1 MILVIHSFPFS
12 CVDEGE
18 DAFGSDISFLYSCL
32 RMHPLNG
39 QFELPSFIKTTP
51 YPHQHLALCW
61 MLSREGRAVSQEE
74 EDRIAKSSSAIH
86 PLFVHLHDN
95 PKYFFAPRTF
105 YMTDVPMTHLVQRQV
120 PVLFYTYVVDG
131 QEYVDDMGRD
141 PEALPRFYRFLQ
153 EGKLPQTSQIN
164 VATYVEFFEQQLQK
178 GDLLHIAFTSGQ
190 SGSVNNAYIAAE
202 TLREKYPER
211 KIQVIDS
218 LCSSSGYGLL
228 VDEAAD
234 LRDAGRSLEETAQW
248 VLANRN
254 KVHHQFFSS
263 DMTQFRRTG
272 RVSGA
277 AAMVATVL
285 NICPIMRLND
295 EGRIIAYDKVRGK
308 KKAVAVTVENMLQ
321 HAQNG
326 ADYAGRCYIC
336 NSDCPEDAKLL
347 TDAIGEKFPNL
358 RGKIVQC
365 DIGTIIGS
373 HAGKGT
379 VAVFFMGDERPH
391 ME

>member
-1 MILVIHSFPFS
+1 MERQFTLS
-12 CVDEGE
+12 CCSTVDLPYSYME
-18 DAFGSDISFLYSCL
+18 SRDI
-32 RMHPLNG
+32 
-39 QFELPSFIKTTP
+39 
-51 YPHQHLALCW
+51 
-61 MLSREGRAVSQEE
+61 
-74 EDRIAKSSSAIH
+74 
-86 PLFVHLHDN
+86 
-95 PKYFFAPRTF
+95 
-105 YMTDVPMTHLVQRQV
+105 

-131 QEYVDDMGRD
+131 VEYDDDMGRD
-141 PEALPRFYRFLQ
+141 PEALPRFYRFIR

-164 VATYVEFFEQQLQK
+164 VAAYTEFFEKLLDK
-178 GDLLHIAFTSGQ
+178 GGDVLHIAFTSGQ
-190 SGSVNNAYIAAE
+190 SGSVHNAFLAAE
-202 TLREKYPER
+202 ELKDRYPGQR
-211 KIQVIDS
+211 LVVIDS

-228 VDEAAD
+228 VDYAAD
-234 LRDAGRSLEETAQW
+234 MRDAGEDIDTVAQW
-248 VLANRN
+248 VLDNRN